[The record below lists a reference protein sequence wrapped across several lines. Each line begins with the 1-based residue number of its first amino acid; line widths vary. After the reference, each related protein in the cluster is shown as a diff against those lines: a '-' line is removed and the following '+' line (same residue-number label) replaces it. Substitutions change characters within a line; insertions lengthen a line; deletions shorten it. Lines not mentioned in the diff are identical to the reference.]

1 MLKHSLEIF
10 RKDFKSEMRTRYALN
25 ALLMFVIV
33 TIAIIKFSLGDER
46 TDNEI
51 LSGLFWIV
59 VFFSASSGLSRVFI
73 KEEEKE
79 TSAALKLSISHSEV
93 LAGKLIF
100 NFVLSFLI
108 NIVIFIFFIGATGI
122 EIKNLAGFSITFF
135 LGNLGLVSAS
145 TVIAA
150 IISKA
155 NSKGTLYPVLAFPVL
170 LPLLLILIEAG
181 KLSAAGVETGRL
193 LSEFLF
199 LFSYTVV
206 VTITSFIL
214 FKFIW
219 ED

>member
-1 MLKHSLEIF
+1 
-10 RKDFKSEMRTRYALN
+10 
-25 ALLMFVIV
+25 MFVIV

-59 VFFSASSGLSRVFI
+59 VFFAASSGLSRVFI

-79 TSAALKLSISHSEV
+79 TSAALKLSVSPNKV
-93 LAGKLIF
+93 LEGKLIF

-108 NIVIFIFFIGATGI
+108 NIIIFIFFIGATGI
-122 EIKNLAGFSITFF
+122 EIKNLAGFTITFF

-155 NSKGTLYPVLAFPVL
+155 SSKGTLYPVLAFPVL

-181 KLSAAGVETGRL
+181 KLAAAGVETERL

-206 VTITSFIL
+206 VTISSFIL

>member
-1 MLKHSLEIF
+1 
-10 RKDFKSEMRTRYALN
+10 
-25 ALLMFVIV
+25 MFVIV

-79 TSAALKLSISHSEV
+79 TSAALKLSVSATEV
-93 LAGKLIF
+93 LAGKLLF
-100 NFVLSFLI
+100 NFALSFLI
-108 NIVIFIFFIGATGI
+108 NIIISIFFIGATGI
-122 EIKNLAGFSITFF
+122 EIKNPLGFAITFF
-135 LGNLGLVSAS
+135 LGNLGLVSTS

-170 LPLLLILIEAG
+170 LPLLLTLIEAG
-181 KLSAAGVETGRL
+181 KLSASGVETTRL
-193 LSEFLF
+193 FSEYLF
-199 LFSYTVV
+199 LFSYTIV
-206 VTITSFIL
+206 VTISSFIL

>member
-1 MLKHSLEIF
+1 LLRDSLEIF
-10 RKDFKSEMRTRYALN
+10 RKDFKSELRTRYAFN
-25 ALLMFVIV
+25 SLLMFVIV

-59 VFFSASSGLSRVFI
+59 VFFAASSGLSRVFI

-79 TSAALKLSISHSEV
+79 TSAALKLSVSASEV

-122 EIKNLAGFSITFF
+122 EIKNLAGFTITFF

-145 TVIAA
+145 TIIAA

-170 LPLLLILIEAG
+170 LPLLLTLIEAG
-181 KLSAAGVETGRL
+181 KLAASGVETDRL

-206 VTITSFIL
+206 VTISSFIL
-214 FKFIW
+214 FKFVW

>member
-10 RKDFKSEMRTRYALN
+10 RKDFKSELRTRYAFN
-25 ALLMFVIV
+25 SLLMFVIV
-33 TIAIIKFSLGDER
+33 TISIIKFSLGDER

-59 VFFSASSGLSRVFI
+59 VFFAASSGLARVFI

-93 LAGKLIF
+93 LAGKLMF
-100 NFVLSFLI
+100 NFTLSFII
-108 NIVIFIFFIGATGI
+108 NVIIFIFFIGATGI
-122 EIKNLAGFSITFF
+122 EIKNLLGFTITFF
-135 LGNLGLVSAS
+135 LGNLGLVSSS

>member
-1 MLKHSLEIF
+1 MFKSSVEIF
-10 RKDFKSEMRTRYALN
+10 RKDFKSELRTRYAFN
-25 ALLMFVIV
+25 SLLMFVIV

-79 TSAALKLSISHSEV
+79 TSVALKLSTSHPEV

-108 NIVIFIFFIGATGI
+108 NVVIFVFFIGATGI
-122 EIKNLAGFSITFF
+122 VIKNLPGFAFTFF

-145 TVIAA
+145 TIIAA

-170 LPLLLILIEAG
+170 LPLLLTLIEAG
-181 KLSAAGVETGRL
+181 KLSAAGVETERMFP
-193 LSEFLF
+193 EFLF

>member
-1 MLKHSLEIF
+1 MLRDSLEIF
-10 RKDFKSEMRTRYALN
+10 RKDFKSELRTRYAFN
-25 ALLMFVIV
+25 SLLMFVIV

-59 VFFSASSGLSRVFI
+59 VFFAASSGLSRVFI

-79 TSAALKLSISHSEV
+79 TSAALKLSVSASEV

-122 EIKNLAGFSITFF
+122 EIKNLAGFTITFF

-145 TVIAA
+145 TIIAA

-170 LPLLLILIEAG
+170 LPLLLTLIEAG
-181 KLSAAGVETGRL
+181 KLAASGVETDRL

-206 VTITSFIL
+206 VTISSFIL
-214 FKFIW
+214 FKFVW

>member
-1 MLKHSLEIF
+1 MLKSSVEIF
-10 RKDFKSEMRTRYALN
+10 RKDFKSELRTRYAFN
-25 ALLMFVIV
+25 SLLMFVIV

-79 TSAALKLSISHSEV
+79 TSVALKLSTSHPEV

-108 NIVIFIFFIGATGI
+108 NIVIFVFFIGATGI
-122 EIKNLAGFSITFF
+122 VIKNLPGFAFTFF

-145 TVIAA
+145 TIIAA

-170 LPLLLILIEAG
+170 LPLLLTLIEAG
-181 KLSAAGVETGRL
+181 KLSAAGVETARMYP
-193 LSEFLF
+193 EFLF